1 MVGNDVGSAG
11 DEMALAQTVATRI
24 SCNQPVSDRG
34 MGLKYD
40 TGEGEKT
47 QFPADAKVNVPS

>member
-1 MVGNDVGSAG
+1 
-11 DEMALAQTVATRI
+11 MALAQTVATRI